1 MTAKPKPKPKPKS
14 RIKDFEL
21 NEEFQK
27 KYPEFTRIY
36 TMDKNLILEHF
47 KAGLIISKYYCDDIT
62 KTINT
67 LKETFLKDSGIDIEF
82 IHDTANEFLKDF
94 AQLLGRR
101 LLKDVQEQETEARED
116 QQQKNSIQ
124 EEIEQL
130 RQQHQNISSEQWVS
144 ILQEKYQNL
153 YDVIQNEMPE
163 IWPAFEFELSIS
175 RILNIAGCD
184 LPFIGIILGRPS
196 SYKTVVIELL
206 KKWPNT
212 YYTDNFTARSF
223 VSHSTSVDPE
233 QLEEIDML
241 PRIINKTFL
250 TPELSPMFTT
260 KEEDLTQILGIITRI
275 ADGHGY
281 SSDSGAHGHRGYDE
295 DMMFVWV
302 GAAVDIPY
310 KVYRILNNLGHRLYF
325 FRTEFPEESIE
336 DLTKYACIGE
346 DFKHRRA
353 RIQAALFDYLKW
365 FEIGPDLKMDPN
377 SNDKIN
383 KKMAWDYS
391 KDDEV
396 AIKTIAGMADV
407 LSYLRCV
414 AQVWETPGSQGSDY
428 TYTIS
433 QREVPRRATTALS
446 NLARG
451 HAQLTGRNYITLEDV
466 RIVVKTAM
474 DSAQIERVSL
484 FNLLLAHGG
493 KLATTQILQSLN
505 VSRKAILRT
514 MIELKAIG
522 LIDLEDFHETGQN
535 NISKRIVLNSRLNW
549 MLTDSTITK
558 FFPHTKEKEK
568 EKEREEEE
576 EEEEDLTRIFWS
588 VFERLE
594 NGNGGTK
601 IVNHKMLHEALVSS
615 GRFYVGDASQIID
628 DMVKAGSLE
637 MVSFHSYKRI

>member
-1 MTAKPKPKPKPKS
+1 MTAKKS
-14 RIKDFEL
+14 KAYDFEL
-21 NEEFQK
+21 NEEFQA

-36 TMDKNLILEHF
+36 TMERNLVLEHF
-47 KAGLIISKYYCDDIT
+47 KAGLIISKYYSDDIT

-67 LKETFLKDSGIDIEF
+67 LRETFLKESGIDIEF
-82 IHDTANEFLKDF
+82 TDNTANQFLRDF
-94 AQLLGRR
+94 ARLLGRR
-101 LLKDVQEQETEARED
+101 LLEDVQKEETEARGE
-116 QQQKNSIQ
+116 QQQMNSIQ
-124 EEIEQL
+124 VEIEQL
-130 RQQHQNISSEQWVS
+130 RQQHLNITSAEWIST
-144 ILQEKYQNL
+144 LQDKYQNL
-153 YDVIQNEMPE
+153 QDVVKNEMPE
-163 IWPAFEFELSIS
+163 IWPSLEFELSIS
-175 RILNIAGCD
+175 RILNIGGCD

-206 KKWPNT
+206 KKWPNA
-212 YYTDNFTARSF
+212 YFTDNFTARSF
-223 VSHSTSVDPE
+223 VSHSTSVDLE

-241 PRIINKTFL
+241 PRIRNKTFL

-260 KEEDLTQILGIITRI
+260 KEEDLTQLLGIITRI

-302 GAAVDIPY
+302 GAAVDIPW
-310 KVYRILNNLGHRLYF
+310 KVYKILNNLGHRLYY
-325 FRTEFPEESIE
+325 FRTEFPEETIE
-336 DLTKYACIGE
+336 DLTKYASIGE

-353 RIQAALFDYLKW
+353 RVQAALFDYLKW
-365 FEIGPDLKMDPN
+365 FEICPNLKIEPN
-377 SNDKIN
+377 DNIN
-383 KKMAWDYS
+383 KKMEWDYS
-391 KDDEV
+391 KDDEA

-451 HAQLTGRNYITLEDV
+451 RALLNGRNYITLEDV
-466 RIVVKTAM
+466 PIVVKTAM
-474 DSAQIERVSL
+474 DSAQIERVSM
-484 FNLLLAHGG
+484 FNLLIAHCG
-493 KLATTQILQSLN
+493 KLTTTQILQSLN
-505 VSRKAILRT
+505 VARKTVLRT
-514 MIELKAIG
+514 MTELKAIG
-522 LIDLEDFHETGQN
+522 LIDIEDFHEPGQN
-535 NISKRIVLNSRLNW
+535 NISKRMVLNPRLEW
-549 MLTDSTITK
+549 MLTDSVITK
-558 FFPHTKEKEK
+558 FFPHTKAKEK
-568 EKEREEEE
+568 ESVRVEEQQEEKEQD
-576 EEEEDLTRIFWS
+576 EEDITSIFWS

-615 GRFYVGDASQIID
+615 GRFYVGDATQIID
-628 DMVKAGSLE
+628 DMVRAGSLE

>member
-1 MTAKPKPKPKPKS
+1 MRSTRPRKVKE
-14 RIKDFEL
+14 FEL
-21 NEEFQK
+21 DEEFQTK
-27 KYPEFTRIY
+27 HNFNRIY
-36 TMDKNLILEHF
+36 AIGKVLILEHST
-47 KAGLIISKYYCDDIT
+47 GVLIQSSYYSDDSV
-62 KTINT
+62 KTIKTLRNT
-67 LKETFLKDSGIDIEF
+67 LVGDKAITAEFDID
-82 IHDTANEFLKDF
+82 EFLGAF
-94 AQLLGRR
+94 GQVLTRSL
-101 LLKDVQEQETEARED
+101 VQEAEDEKAQTTED

-130 RQQHQNISSEQWVS
+130 RQQHQNISSEQWGS
-144 ILQEKYQNL
+144 TLREKYQNL
-153 YDVIQNEMPE
+153 YDVIQMEMPE
-163 IWPAFEFELSIS
+163 IWPSFEFELSVS
-175 RILNIAGCD
+175 RILNVAGCD

-223 VSHSTSVDPE
+223 VSHSTSIDSE
-233 QLEEIDML
+233 HLEEIDML
-241 PRIINKTFL
+241 PRIRNMTFL

-260 KEEDLTQILGIITRI
+260 KEEDLTQLLGIITRI

-310 KVYRILNNLGHRLYF
+310 KVYKILNNLGHRLYY
-325 FRTEFPEESIE
+325 FRTEFPEENIE

-353 RIQAALFDYLKW
+353 RVQAALFDYLKW

-377 SNDKIN
+377 SNDNIN
-383 KKMAWDYS
+383 KKMEWDYS
-391 KDDEV
+391 KDDEA

-428 TYTIS
+428 SYTIS

-451 HAQLTGRNYITLEDV
+451 HALQNGRNYITLDDV

-474 DSAQIERVSL
+474 DSAQIERVSM

-493 KLATTQILQSLN
+493 KLTTTEMLESLN
-505 VSRKAILRT
+505 VSRKTALKT
-514 MIELKAIG
+514 MVEFKTIG
-522 LIDLEDFHETGQN
+522 LIEIEDFHESGQN
-535 NISKRIVLNSRLNW
+535 NTSKRMVHKSSSELDVNRSRDYQILPPYYHKRKRNGERG
-549 MLTDSTITK
+549 S
-558 FFPHTKEKEK
+558 EKGK
-568 EKEREEEE
+568 ASR
-576 EEEEDLTRIFWS
+576 R
-588 VFERLE
+588 RR
-594 NGNGGTK
+594 
-601 IVNHKMLHEALVSS
+601 AR
-615 GRFYVGDASQIID
+615 GRY
-628 DMVKAGSLE
+628 
-637 MVSFHSYKRI
+637 Y

>member
-1 MTAKPKPKPKPKS
+1 MTATRTRTRKNSKVKE
-14 RIKDFEL
+14 FEL
-21 NEEFQK
+21 DEEFQTK
-27 KYPEFTRIY
+27 HGDFNRIY
-36 TMDKNLILEHF
+36 AIGKVLILEHYT
-47 KAGLIISKYYCDDIT
+47 GTLIQSSYYSDDSI
-62 KTINT
+62 KTIKTLRNT
-67 LKETFLKDSGIDIEF
+67 LVGNKAINAEFDIE
-82 IHDTANEFLKDF
+82 EFLGAF
-94 AQLLGRR
+94 GQVLTRSL
-101 LLKDVQEQETEARED
+101 VQEAEDEKAQTTEE

-124 EEIEQL
+124 EAIEQL
-130 RQQHQNISSEQWVS
+130 RQQHQNISSEQWGS
-144 ILQEKYQNL
+144 TLREKYQNL
-153 YDVIQNEMPE
+153 YDVIQMEMPE
-163 IWPAFEFELSIS
+163 IWPSFEFELSVF

-223 VSHSTSVDPE
+223 VSHSTSIDSE
-233 QLEEIDML
+233 HLEEIDML
-241 PRIINKTFL
+241 PRIRNKTFL

-260 KEEDLTQILGIITRI
+260 KEEDLTQLLGIITRI

-295 DMMFVWV
+295 DMMLVWV

-310 KVYRILNNLGHRLYF
+310 KVYKTLNNLGHRLYY

-353 RIQAALFDYLKW
+353 RVQAALFDYLKW
-365 FEIGPDLKMDPN
+365 FEIGPDLKMEPN
-377 SNDKIN
+377 SNDNIN
-383 KKMAWDYS
+383 KKMQWDYS
-391 KDDEV
+391 KDDQA

-414 AQVWETPGSQGSDY
+414 AQVWDTSGSQGSDY
-428 TYTIS
+428 SFTIS

-451 HAQLTGRNYITLEDV
+451 HALQNGRNYITLEDV
-466 RIVVKTAM
+466 PTVVKTAM
-474 DSAQIERVSL
+474 DSAQIERVSM

-493 KLATTQILQSLN
+493 KLTTTQMLESLS
-505 VSRKAILRT
+505 VSRKTALKT
-514 MIELKAIG
+514 MLEFKAIG
-522 LIDLEDFHETGQN
+522 LIEIEDFHEPGQN
-535 NISKRIVLNSRLNW
+535 NISKRMVLNPRLDW
-549 MLTDSTITK
+549 MLTDSVITK
-558 FFPHTKEKEK
+558 FFPHTKEKERVE
-568 EKEREEEE
+568 EKVEDKEEEQK
-576 EEEEDLTRIFWS
+576 EDITSIFWS

-615 GRFYVGDASQIID
+615 GRFYVGDATQIID

-637 MVSFHSYKRI
+637 MVSFHSYKRT

>member
-1 MTAKPKPKPKPKS
+1 MTSKRSKAKVKE
-14 RIKDFEL
+14 FEL
-21 NEEFQK
+21 DEEFQTK
-27 KYPEFTRIY
+27 HGDFNRIY
-36 TMDKNLILEHF
+36 AIGKVLILEHYT
-47 KAGLIISKYYCDDIT
+47 GTLIQSSYYNDDSV
-62 KTINT
+62 KTLKTLRNT
-67 LKETFLKDSGIDIEF
+67 LVGNNAINAEFDID
-82 IHDTANEFLKDF
+82 EFLGAFGQVLARSLLQEAEDEK
-94 AQLLGRR
+94 AQ
-101 LLKDVQEQETEARED
+101 TAED
-116 QQQKNSIQ
+116 QQQKNSTQ

-130 RQQHQNISSEQWVS
+130 RQHHQNISSEQWGS
-144 ILQEKYQNL
+144 TLREKYQNL

-163 IWPAFEFELSIS
+163 IWPSFEFELSVS

-223 VSHSTSVDPE
+223 VSHSTSIDSE
-233 QLEEIDML
+233 HLEEIDML
-241 PRIINKTFL
+241 PRIRNKTFL

-260 KEEDLTQILGIITRI
+260 KEEDLTQLLGIITRI

-310 KVYRILNNLGHRLYF
+310 KVYKILNNLGHRLYY

-353 RIQAALFDYLKW
+353 RVQAGLFDYLKW
-365 FEIGPDLKMDPN
+365 FEIGPDLKMEPN
-377 SNDKIN
+377 SNDNIN
-383 KKMAWDYS
+383 KKMRWDYS
-391 KDDEV
+391 KDDEA

-414 AQVWETPGSQGSDY
+414 AQVWETAGSQGSDY
-428 TYTIS
+428 SYNIS

-451 HAQLTGRNYITLEDV
+451 HALQNGRNFITLEDV
-466 RIVVKTAM
+466 PIVVKTAM
-474 DSAQIERVSL
+474 DSAQIERVSM

-493 KLATTQILQSLN
+493 KLTTTQMLESLS
-505 VSRKAILRT
+505 VSRKTALRT
-514 MIELKAIG
+514 MIEFKAIG
-522 LIDLEDFHETGQN
+522 LIEIEDFHEPEQN
-535 NISKRIVLNSRLNW
+535 NISKRMVLNPRLNW
-549 MLTDSTITK
+549 MLTDSVITK
-558 FFPHTKEKEK
+558 FFPHTKEKEIV
-568 EKEREEEE
+568 EEEVKKE
-576 EEEEDLTRIFWS
+576 ENFRALR
-588 VFERLE
+588 ER
-594 NGNGGTK
+594 
-601 IVNHKMLHEALVSS
+601 
-615 GRFYVGDASQIID
+615 
-628 DMVKAGSLE
+628 
-637 MVSFHSYKRI
+637 